1 MEIFGF
7 AYEVSLCLF
16 LSPQQGL
23 SLTPRDIWA
32 SLSWPGVGVVVTLL
46 LMSIYSIAV
55 MLERYL
61 TFKAAA
67 RQSREFVPRVAE
79 HLRTAQLDEAL
90 KLSQT
95 YRRSHLAMVVNSGL
109 QALAAIPEQ
118 APGQMTTQAPE
129 RQMRLKMRKAK
140 RALRRATA
148 LKTAEL
154 QRGLSALAT
163 VGSTAPFVGLF
174 GTVVGIINSFQMMR
188 VADGSGFAA
197 IAGGIS
203 EALVTT
209 AFGLVVAIPAVWMFN
224 YFTNRLHGFS
234 VEMNNSADEL
244 LDYFLQQQE
253 AR

>member
-1 MEIFGF
+1 ME
-7 AYEVSLCLF
+7 LF
-16 LSPQQGL
+16 SFTCGAFVYLLAEPNHGLDLSI
-23 SLTPRDIWA
+23 RAIW
-32 SLSWPGVGVVVTLL
+32 SNLSWPGVGVVVTLF
-46 LMSIYSIAV
+46 LMSVYSIAV

-67 RQSREFVPRVAE
+67 RQSREFVPKVAE
-79 HLRTAQLDEAL
+79 RLRAAQLEEAL
-90 KLSQT
+90 QLSQT

-109 QALAAIPEQ
+109 QALVSLPAQ
-118 APGQMTTQAPE
+118 ALDVAPE
-129 RQMRLKMRKAK
+129 RHLRKAK

-148 LKTAEL
+148 MKTTEL

-174 GTVVGIINSFQMMR
+174 GTVVGIINCFQLMKTSQE
-188 VADGSGFAA
+188 SGFNA

-209 AFGLVVAIPAVWMFN
+209 AFGLVVAIPAVWAFN
-224 YFTNRLHGFS
+224 YFTNRLHGFA

-244 LDYFLQQQE
+244 MDYFLQQREQ
-253 AR
+253 ASVAQAK